1 MESAAT
7 KMSLNWEPC
16 FLLHARSFG
25 DTSIIADVFTESSG
39 KVSIMAKGAKNPRSK
54 FFGHLLPFTA
64 LRIIVTGKSEMKTLT
79 QIDSNFFSQSV
90 KGPHD
95 LYTYLYVNE
104 LMMRLLPKGL
114 PNQELYDLYQNFV
127 GLARADAISEI
138 DLRAFELDLLD
149 VLGYGINFDTD
160 SKENTEFKDSIIY
173 SYMPEKGFHH
183 SGDAEGFSAKEILA
197 IKNRTL
203 EGIDKLKLKQLLK
216 VAINTCLD
224 GRELSS
230 RDFFK
235 KIRI

>member
-1 MESAAT
+1 
-7 KMSLNWEPC
+7 
-16 FLLHARSFG
+16 
-25 DTSIIADVFTESSG
+25 
-39 KVSIMAKGAKNPRSK
+39 MAKGAKNPRSK

-64 LRIIVTGKSEMKTLT
+64 LRIILTGKSEMKTLT

-114 PNQELYDLYQNFV
+114 PNQELYDLYKNFV
-127 GLARADAISEI
+127 ELARADAISEL

-160 SKENTEFKDSIIY
+160 SKENAEFKDSIVY

-183 SGDAEGFSAKEILA
+183 SDDAEGFSAKEISD

-216 VAINTCLD
+216 VAINACLD

>member
-1 MESAAT
+1 
-7 KMSLNWEPC
+7 MSLNWEPC

-183 SGDAEGFSAKEILA
+183 SGDAEGFSAKEIVA

>member
-1 MESAAT
+1 MP
-7 KMSLNWEPC
+7 LNWEPC

-64 LRIIVTGKSEMKTLT
+64 LKIILTGKSELKTLT
-79 QIDSNFFSQSV
+79 QIDSNLFSQSV

-127 GLARADAISEI
+127 ELARADDISEL

-173 SYMPEKGFHH
+173 SYIPEKGFHNAGH
-183 SGDAEGFSAKEILA
+183 VEGFSAVEIAA

-203 EGIDKLKLKQLLK
+203 EGIDKLKLKQLLQ
-216 VAINTCLD
+216 VAISSCLD

>member
-1 MESAAT
+1 MPH
-7 KMSLNWEPC
+7 NWEHC

-54 FFGHLLPFTA
+54 FFGHLLPFSA

-114 PNQELYDLYQNFV
+114 PNQELYDLYQSFV
-127 GLARADAISEI
+127 ELARADAISEL
-138 DLRAFELDLLD
+138 DLRVFELDLLD

-160 SKENTEFKDSIIY
+160 SKENSEFKDSIIY
-173 SYMPEKGFHH
+173 SYMPEKGFHNA
-183 SGDAEGFSAKEILA
+183 GDVEGFSAKEIAA

-203 EGIDKLKLKQLLK
+203 EGIDKLKLKQLLQ
-216 VAINTCLD
+216 VAISSCLD

>member
-1 MESAAT
+1 MPH
-7 KMSLNWEPC
+7 NWEQC

-54 FFGHLLPFTA
+54 FFGHLVPFSA

-79 QIDSNFFSQSV
+79 QIDSNFLSQSV

-127 GLARADAISEI
+127 ELARADAISEL

-160 SKENTEFKDSIIY
+160 SKENTEFKDSIVY

-183 SGDAEGFSAKEILA
+183 SGDAEGFSAKEISA

-216 VAINTCLD
+216 VAINACLD

>member
-1 MESAAT
+1 
-7 KMSLNWEPC
+7 
-16 FLLHARSFG
+16 
-25 DTSIIADVFTESSG
+25 
-39 KVSIMAKGAKNPRSK
+39 
-54 FFGHLLPFTA
+54 
-64 LRIIVTGKSEMKTLT
+64 GKSEMKTLT
-79 QIDSNFFSQSV
+79 QIDSNFVSQSA

-127 GLARADAISEI
+127 ELARADAISEL
-138 DLRAFELDLLD
+138 DLRVFELDLLD

-160 SKENTEFKDSIIY
+160 SKDNSEFKDSIIY
-173 SYMPEKGFHH
+173 SYIPEKGFHH
-183 SGDAEGFSAKEILA
+183 AGDVDGFSAKEITA

-203 EGIDKLKLKQLLK
+203 EGIDKLKLKRLSQ
-216 VAINTCLD
+216 VAISACLD
-224 GRELSS
+224 GKELSS

>member
-1 MESAAT
+1 MPH
-7 KMSLNWEPC
+7 NWEHC

-39 KVSIMAKGAKNPRSK
+39 KISIMAKGAKNPRSK
-54 FFGHLLPFTA
+54 FFGHLLPFSA

-79 QIDSNFFSQSV
+79 QIDSNFASQSV

-114 PNQELYDLYQNFV
+114 PNQELYDLYQKFV
-127 GLARADAISEI
+127 ELARADAISDL
-138 DLRAFELDLLD
+138 DLRVFELNLLD
-149 VLGYGINFDTD
+149 VLGYGINFDTE
-160 SKENTEFKDSIIY
+160 SMENSEFKEATLY
-173 SYMPEKGFHH
+173 SFIPEKGFHRTN
-183 SGDAEGFSAKEILA
+183 DANGFSAQEIRA
-197 IKNRTL
+197 IKNRAL
-203 EGIDKLKLKQLLK
+203 EGIDKLKLKQLLQ
-216 VAINTCLD
+216 VAIGACLD

>member
-1 MESAAT
+1 MELAAT
-7 KMSLNWEPC
+7 KMPISWEPC

-64 LRIIVTGKSEMKTLT
+64 LRIILTGKSEMKTLT

-114 PNQELYDLYQNFV
+114 PNQELYDLYKNFV
-127 GLARADAISEI
+127 ELARADAISEL

-160 SKENTEFKDSIIY
+160 SKENTEFKDSIVY

-183 SGDAEGFSAKEILA
+183 SGDAEGFSAKEISA

-216 VAINTCLD
+216 VAINACLD

>member
-1 MESAAT
+1 MPH
-7 KMSLNWEPC
+7 NWEHC

-54 FFGHLLPFTA
+54 FFGHLLPFSA

-79 QIDSNFFSQSV
+79 QIDSNFLSQSV

-127 GLARADAISEI
+127 ELARADAISEL
-138 DLRAFELDLLD
+138 DLRVFELDLLD

-160 SKENTEFKDSIIY
+160 SKENSEFKDSIIY
-173 SYMPEKGFHH
+173 SYMPEKGFHNA
-183 SGDAEGFSAKEILA
+183 GDVEGFSAKEIAA

-203 EGIDKLKLKQLLK
+203 EGIDKLKLKQLLQ
-216 VAINTCLD
+216 VAISSCLD

>member
-1 MESAAT
+1 MPH
-7 KMSLNWEPC
+7 NWEHC

-39 KVSIMAKGAKNPRSK
+39 KISIMAKGAKNPRSK
-54 FFGHLLPFTA
+54 FFGHLLPFSA

-79 QIDSNFFSQSV
+79 QIDSNFVTQSV

-114 PNQELYDLYQNFV
+114 PNQELYDLYQKFV
-127 GLARADAISEI
+127 ELARADAISDL
-138 DLRAFELDLLD
+138 DLRVFELNLLD

-160 SKENTEFKDSIIY
+160 SKENSEFKEATLY
-173 SYMPEKGFHH
+173 SFIPEKGFHRTN
-183 SGDAEGFSAKEILA
+183 DANGFSAQEIRA
-197 IKNRTL
+197 IKNRAL
-203 EGIDKLKLKQLLK
+203 EGIDKLKLKQLLQ
-216 VAINTCLD
+216 VAIGACLD

>member
-1 MESAAT
+1 MPH
-7 KMSLNWEPC
+7 NWEHC

-39 KVSIMAKGAKNPRSK
+39 KISIMAKGAKNPRSK
-54 FFGHLLPFTA
+54 FFGHLLPFSA

-79 QIDSNFFSQSV
+79 QIDSNFVSQSV

-114 PNQELYDLYQNFV
+114 PNQELYDLYQKFV
-127 GLARADAISEI
+127 ELARADAISDL
-138 DLRAFELDLLD
+138 DLRVFELNLLD

-160 SKENTEFKDSIIY
+160 SKENSEFKEATLY
-173 SYMPEKGFHH
+173 SFIPEKGFHR
-183 SGDAEGFSAKEILA
+183 SNDANGFSAQEIRA
-197 IKNRTL
+197 IKNRAL
-203 EGIDKLKLKQLLK
+203 EGIDKLKLKQLLQ
-216 VAINTCLD
+216 VAIGACLD

>member
-1 MESAAT
+1 MELAAT
-7 KMSLNWEPC
+7 KMPHNWEQC

-54 FFGHLLPFTA
+54 FFGHLVPFSA
-64 LRIIVTGKSEMKTLT
+64 LRIILTGKSEMKTLT
-79 QIDSNFFSQSV
+79 QIDSNFLSQSA

-104 LMMRLLPKGL
+104 LMIRLLPKGL

-127 GLARADAISEI
+127 ELARADAISEL

-149 VLGYGINFDTD
+149 VLGYGINFDTE

-173 SYMPEKGFHH
+173 TYIPEKGFHQA
-183 SGDAEGFSAKEILA
+183 GDTEGFSAKEIAA

-203 EGIDKLKLKQLLK
+203 EAIDKLKLKQLLK
-216 VAINTCLD
+216 VAISACLD

>member
-1 MESAAT
+1 MPH
-7 KMSLNWEPC
+7 NWEPC

-25 DTSIIADVFTESSG
+25 DTSIIADVFTESFG
-39 KVSIMAKGAKNPRSK
+39 KLSIMAKGAKNPRSK
-54 FFGHLLPFTA
+54 FFGHLLPFSA
-64 LRIIVTGKSEMKTLT
+64 LKIIVTGKSEMKTLT
-79 QIDSNFFSQSV
+79 QIDSNFISHSA

-114 PNQELYDLYQNFV
+114 PNQELYDLYQKFV
-127 GLARADAISEI
+127 ELARADAISEL
-138 DLRAFELDLLD
+138 DLRVFELDLLD

-160 SKENTEFKDSIIY
+160 TKENSEFKDSIIY
-173 SYMPEKGFHH
+173 SYIPEKGFHNA
-183 SGDAEGFSAKEILA
+183 GDVNGYSATEISA

-203 EGIDKLKLKQLLK
+203 EGIDKLKLKSLLQ
-216 VAINTCLD
+216 VAISACLD

-230 RDFFK
+230 REFFR

>member
-1 MESAAT
+1 MPH
-7 KMSLNWEPC
+7 NWEHC

-39 KVSIMAKGAKNPRSK
+39 KISIMAKGAKNPRSK
-54 FFGHLLPFTA
+54 FFGHLLPFSA

-79 QIDSNFFSQSV
+79 QIDSNFVSQSV

-114 PNQELYDLYQNFV
+114 PNQELYDLYQKFV
-127 GLARADAISEI
+127 ELARADAISDL
-138 DLRAFELDLLD
+138 DLRVFELNLLD

-160 SKENTEFKDSIIY
+160 SMENSEFKEATLY
-173 SYMPEKGFHH
+173 SFIPEKGFHRTNV
-183 SGDAEGFSAKEILA
+183 ANGFSAQEIRA
-197 IKNRTL
+197 IKNRAL
-203 EGIDKLKLKQLLK
+203 EGIDKLKLKQLLQ
-216 VAINTCLD
+216 VAIGACLD

>member
-1 MESAAT
+1 MELAAT
-7 KMSLNWEPC
+7 KMPINWEPC

-64 LRIIVTGKSEMKTLT
+64 LRIILTGKSEMKTLT

-114 PNQELYDLYQNFV
+114 PNQELYDLYKNFV
-127 GLARADAISEI
+127 ELARADAISEL

-160 SKENTEFKDSIIY
+160 SKENTEFKDSIVY

-183 SGDAEGFSAKEILA
+183 SDDAEGFSAKEISD

-216 VAINTCLD
+216 VAINACLD

>member
-1 MESAAT
+1 MPH
-7 KMSLNWEPC
+7 NWEPC
-16 FLLHARSFG
+16 FLLHARPFG

-54 FFGHLLPFTA
+54 FFGHLLPFSA

-79 QIDSNFFSQSV
+79 QIDSDFVSQSV

-127 GLARADAISEI
+127 ELARADAVSEL
-138 DLRAFELDLLD
+138 DLRVFELDLLD

-160 SKENTEFKDSIIY
+160 SKDNSEFKDSVIY
-173 SYMPEKGFHH
+173 SYIPEKGFHH
-183 SGDAEGFSAKEILA
+183 TGDVEGFSAKEILA

-203 EGIDKLKLKQLLK
+203 KGIDKLKLKQLLQ
-216 VAINTCLD
+216 VAISTCLD

-230 RDFFK
+230 REFFK

>member
-1 MESAAT
+1 MPH
-7 KMSLNWEPC
+7 NWEPC

-39 KVSIMAKGAKNPRSK
+39 KISIMAKGAKNPRSK
-54 FFGHLLPFTA
+54 FFGHLLPFSA

-79 QIDSNFFSQSV
+79 QIDSNYASQSV

-114 PNQELYDLYQNFV
+114 PNQELYNLYQNFIE
-127 GLARADAISEI
+127 LARSDAISEL
-138 DLRAFELDLLD
+138 DLRVFEFDLLD
-149 VLGYGINFDTD
+149 VLGYGINFETD
-160 SKENTEFKDSIIY
+160 SKENSEFKDSIMY
-173 SYMPEKGFHH
+173 SYMPEKGFHQ
-183 SGDAEGFSAKEILA
+183 SGDDEGFSANEIAA
-197 IKNRTL
+197 IKSRTL
-203 EGIDKLKLKQLLK
+203 EGIDKLKLKQLSQ
-216 VAINTCLD
+216 VAISACLD

-230 RDFFK
+230 RNFFK

>member
-1 MESAAT
+1 MPH
-7 KMSLNWEPC
+7 NWEHC

-54 FFGHLLPFTA
+54 FFGHLLPFSA
-64 LRIIVTGKSEMKTLT
+64 LRIIVTGKSEMKTLI
-79 QIDSNFFSQSV
+79 QIDSNFLSQSV

-114 PNQELYDLYQNFV
+114 PNQELYDLYQSFV
-127 GLARADAISEI
+127 ELARADAISEL
-138 DLRAFELDLLD
+138 DLRVFELDLLD

-160 SKENTEFKDSIIY
+160 SKENSEFKDSIIY
-173 SYMPEKGFHH
+173 SYMPEKGFHNA
-183 SGDAEGFSAKEILA
+183 GDVEGFSSKEIAA

-203 EGIDKLKLKQLLK
+203 EGIDKLKLKQLLQ
-216 VAINTCLD
+216 VAISSCLD

>member
-1 MESAAT
+1 
-7 KMSLNWEPC
+7 MSLNWEPC
-16 FLLHARSFG
+16 FLLHAKSFG
-25 DTSIIADVFTESSG
+25 DTSIIADVFTESFG
-39 KVSIMAKGAKNPRSK
+39 RVSIMAKGAKNPRSK

-149 VLGYGINFDTD
+149 VLGYGINFDID

-183 SGDAEGFSAKEILA
+183 SGDAEGFSAKEIAA
-197 IKNRTL
+197 IKNRHL
-203 EGIDKLKLKQLLK
+203 EEIDKLKLKQLLK
-216 VAINTCLD
+216 IAINTCLD

>member
-1 MESAAT
+1 MPH
-7 KMSLNWEPC
+7 NWEHC

-54 FFGHLLPFTA
+54 FFGHLLPFSA

-79 QIDSNFFSQSV
+79 QIDSNFLSQSV

-127 GLARADAISEI
+127 ELARADAISEL

-173 SYMPEKGFHH
+173 SYIPEKGFHQCR
-183 SGDAEGFSAKEILA
+183 G
-197 IKNRTL
+197 
-203 EGIDKLKLKQLLK
+203 
-216 VAINTCLD
+216 C
-224 GRELSS
+224 
-230 RDFFK
+230 
-235 KIRI
+235 

>member
-1 MESAAT
+1 MPH
-7 KMSLNWEPC
+7 NWEPC

-39 KVSIMAKGAKNPRSK
+39 KISIMAKGAKNPRSK
-54 FFGHLLPFTA
+54 FFGHLLPFSA

-79 QIDSNFFSQSV
+79 QIDSNFASQSV
-90 KGPHD
+90 KGPRD

-114 PNQELYDLYQNFV
+114 PNQELYDLYQKFV
-127 GLARADAISEI
+127 ELARADAISDL
-138 DLRAFELDLLD
+138 DLRVFELNLLD

-160 SKENTEFKDSIIY
+160 SMENSEFKEATLY
-173 SYMPEKGFHH
+173 SFIPEKGFHRTN
-183 SGDAEGFSAKEILA
+183 DANGFSAQEIRA
-197 IKNRTL
+197 IKNRAL
-203 EGIDKLKLKQLLK
+203 EGIDKLKLKQLLQ
-216 VAINTCLD
+216 VAIGACLD

>member
-1 MESAAT
+1 MPH
-7 KMSLNWEPC
+7 NWEHC

-39 KVSIMAKGAKNPRSK
+39 KISIMAKGAKNPRSK
-54 FFGHLLPFTA
+54 FFGHLLPFSA

-79 QIDSNFFSQSV
+79 QIDSNFVSQSV

-114 PNQELYDLYQNFV
+114 PNQELYDLYQKFV
-127 GLARADAISEI
+127 ELARADAISDL
-138 DLRAFELDLLD
+138 DLRVFELNLLD
-149 VLGYGINFDTD
+149 ALGYGINFDTD
-160 SKENTEFKDSIIY
+160 SKENSEFKEATLY
-173 SYMPEKGFHH
+173 SFIPEKGFHR
-183 SGDAEGFSAKEILA
+183 SNDANGFSAQEIKA
-197 IKNRTL
+197 IKNRAL
-203 EGIDKLKLKQLLK
+203 EGIDKLKLKQLLQ
-216 VAINTCLD
+216 VAIGACLD